1 MLTPIQAHIGRPVMP
16 HDLWSAWN
24 LDPIIVTGLAL
35 AGWLYWTG
43 VRRRGNR
50 PALRRSGFFA
60 AGLAT
65 IAIALLSPI
74 DALATVL
81 VSGHMLQHL
90 LLIMVAAPLI
100 VIGDPATVMRG
111 VPRGV
116 RKSTGRWRH
125 EHGFFPARISSL
137 HHPVP
142 IFLATTCAIWFWHAS
157 VAYEAAADN
166 HILHALEHASFL
178 VTAILFWNALLS
190 RRPSSQ
196 LSPGASV
203 LLIFAVAMQ
212 GVILSALLTFGDT
225 PWYPSYEATARSWN
239 LDPIEDQRLAGLL
252 MWIPG
257 GLLYTGAALR
267 LLGGWLRLEDGP
279 PFQRP
284 RDRGADS
291 SIEADDDSG
300 RRSSA
305 PRQSQTR
312 ETSSS

>member
-1 MLTPIQAHIGRPVMP
+1 MP

-24 LDPIIVTGLAL
+24 LDPIIVIGLAL

-43 VRRRGNR
+43 VRRRGDQ
-50 PALRRSGFFA
+50 PPPRRARFFA

-100 VIGDPATVMRG
+100 VVGDPTTVMRG

-125 EHGFFPARISSL
+125 ERGFTPARISSL

-142 IFLATTCAIWFWHAS
+142 IFLATAGAIWFWHAS

-166 HILHALEHASFL
+166 QILHALEHASFL
-178 VTAILFWNALLS
+178 LTAILFWNVLLS
-190 RRPSSQ
+190 RRPSSR
-196 LSPGASV
+196 LAPGASV

-225 PWYPSYEATARSWN
+225 PWYPSYGETARSWN

-257 GLLYTGAALR
+257 GLLYTAAALR
-267 LLGGWLRLEDGP
+267 SLTGWLRLDDEP
-279 PFQRP
+279 PFQRHRHRSP
-284 RDRGADS
+284 GRSMKAD
-291 SIEADDDSG
+291 
-300 RRSSA
+300 
-305 PRQSQTR
+305 
-312 ETSSS
+312 

>member
-24 LDPIIVTGLAL
+24 LDPIVVMGLAL
-35 AGWLYWTG
+35 TGWLYWTG
-43 VRRRGNR
+43 ARHRGNR

-65 IAIALLSPI
+65 IAAALLSPI

-81 VSGHMLQHL
+81 VTGHMLQHL

-111 VPRGV
+111 LPRGV

-125 EHGFFPARISSL
+125 EHGFSPARISSL
-137 HHPVP
+137 HHPVT
-142 IFLATTCAIWFWHAS
+142 IFLATTGAIWFWHAS
-157 VAYEAAADN
+157 VAYEAAANN

-178 VTAILFWNALLS
+178 LTAILFWNVLLS
-190 RRPSSQ
+190 RKPSSR

-225 PWYPSYEATARSWN
+225 IWYPSYEATTRSWS
-239 LDPIEDQRLAGLL
+239 LHPIDDQRLAGLL

-257 GLLYTGAALR
+257 GLLYTAAALR
-267 LLGGWLRLEDGP
+267 SLGSWLRLEGGP
-279 PFQRP
+279 RFRRP
-284 RDRGADS
+284 QDRDLIS
-291 SIEADDDSG
+291 SVPDDHSG
-300 RRSSA
+300 R
-305 PRQSQTR
+305 
-312 ETSSS
+312 